1 MIRFGVSALALAL
14 VATAASAQADLL
26 SNGMYLGANLGYSD
40 GNTRDVS
47 NAQASK
53 KSLDGARGGLQLG
66 YNWAIQDGLFWGL
79 EGDLQLG
86 STKKSWKGKTPT
98 NYDTYF
104 TEDKVKHSLALKA
117 KLGYAQDNWAI
128 YGTAGAVWAKT
139 ENVLGCDLKNAPG
152 ALGCQATNDDY
163 FKTSKK
169 STANGYTVGIGGE
182 YLVSDRLSMKLE
194 YNYIDLGKT
203 TANLHDPNYP
213 NMPARKFDT
222 DYSLVSLGVNYRF

>member
-86 STKKSWKGKTPT
+86 STKKSWEGRKE
-98 NYDTYF
+98 NQHNSYY

-117 KLGYAQDNWAI
+117 KLGYAQDKWAV

-139 ENVLGCDLKNAPG
+139 ENMLGCNTALVNVT
-152 ALGCQATNDDY
+152 LGCTANSGS
-163 FKTSKK
+163 FETSKK
-169 STANGYTVGIGGE
+169 STANGYTVGLGGE
-182 YLVSDRLSMKLE
+182 YLVTDRLSMKLE
-194 YNYIDLGKT
+194 YNYVDLGKT
-203 TANLHDPNYP
+203 TATLQDPNFP
-213 NMPARKFDT
+213 NLAARKFDT

>member
-26 SNGMYLGANLGYSD
+26 SNGMYLGANLGYAD
-40 GNTRDVS
+40 GDTRDV
-47 NAQASK
+47 NNPQASK
-53 KSLDGARGGLQLG
+53 KSFDGARGGVQLG

-86 STKKSWKGKTPT
+86 STKKSWEGRKE
-98 NYDTYF
+98 NQYNSYY

-117 KLGYAQDNWAI
+117 KLGYAQDKWAV

-139 ENVLGCDLKNAPG
+139 ENMLGCNR
-152 ALGCQATNDDY
+152 ALVTATNGCATN
-163 FKTSKK
+163 FETSKK
-169 STANGYTVGIGGE
+169 STANGYTVGLGGE
-182 YLVSDRLSMKLE
+182 YLVTDRLSMKLE
-194 YNYIDLGKT
+194 YNYVDLGKT
-203 TANLHDPNYP
+203 TANLQDPNAP
-213 NMPARKFDT
+213 AKAARKFDT